1 MGADD
6 VLQSLWDWCLGHL
19 GVAGVASPAFL
30 LTAVVAGVYLP
41 GIVFSFVD
49 VVISKRLT
57 LAQCWAVYWRA
68 MKWYGSLY
76 VVAMIVFWAA
86 PMTLLSQVPTAAPA
100 PFEFF
105 RDIVLYFLLGD
116 VVSYFWHRVEHAN
129 RPYMRNVHYY
139 HHVDTPPLTIW
150 TAMVVHPVEGF
161 SVFTCFHIY
170 GILFPIHPLTFAVGA
185 FSVTAVNM
193 ITHCGYRLP
202 VYDWIFATSR
212 EHDIHHASREPRN
225 ISVMLSICDRMF
237 GTFEKAR
244 RTDPVL
250 RVG

>member
-6 VLQSLWDWCLGHL
+6 ALQSLWDWVLGQL
-19 GVAGVASPAFL
+19 GVAGVASPAYL

-41 GIVFSFVD
+41 GIMFSFVD

-76 VVAMIVFWAA
+76 VVAMPVFWAV
-86 PMTLLSQVPTAAPA
+86 PMTLLSNVPTAAPTA
-100 PFEFF
+100 FEFC
-105 RDIVLYFLLGD
+105 RDIILYFLLGD
-116 VVSYFWHRVEHAN
+116 AVSYFWHRFEHAH
-129 RPYMRNVHYY
+129 RRYMRNVHSY
-139 HHVDTPPLTIW
+139 HHADTPPLTIW
-150 TAMVVHPVEGF
+150 TAMVVHPVEGLT
-161 SVFTCFHIY
+161 VFACFHVY

-202 VYDWIFATSR
+202 VYDSIFATSR

-237 GTFEKAR
+237 GTFQKAR
-244 RTDPVL
+244 
-250 RVG
+250 